1 MNIIY
6 LSNIISKYLDINKI
20 LKIYIDYKIIK
31 YLDMQ
36 HNKEHNNIL
45 IMLKIY
51 LIVILEKIIK
61 MIYYYQVLELVHIKV
76 HQI

>member
-1 MNIIY
+1 
-6 LSNIISKYLDINKI
+6 
-20 LKIYIDYKIIK
+20 
-31 YLDMQ
+31 MQ
-36 HNKEHNNIL
+36 HNREHNNIL